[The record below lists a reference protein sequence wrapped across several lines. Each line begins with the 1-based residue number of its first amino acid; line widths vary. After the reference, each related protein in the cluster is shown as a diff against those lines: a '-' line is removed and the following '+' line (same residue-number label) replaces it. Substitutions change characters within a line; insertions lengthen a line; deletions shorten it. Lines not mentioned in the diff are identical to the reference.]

1 MSKAL
6 PYPLDRS
13 ESARA
18 GTAARWFGW
27 LGVLMLAGLLAG
39 CASYRLGPSNGT
51 TAGQK
56 SIQINP
62 FVNQTVEPRLTE
74 SFMAMLRKQLQQDGT
89 YALDSHGE
97 ADIILNGVITEYE
110 REGVTFQPNDVITP
124 RDINVRV
131 SVHLTAT
138 ERETGKVVFDESVS
152 GRTPIRIGC
161 DLPSAERYAL
171 PLLAADWAQ
180 KAKSRLVDGS
190 W

>member
-1 MSKAL
+1 MRNAL
-6 PYPLDRS
+6 PHPLRRS

-18 GTAARWFGW
+18 GTAARWIGW
-27 LGVLMLAGLLAG
+27 LGVLVVAALVAG

-62 FVNQTVEPRLTE
+62 FVNRTVEPRLAET
-74 SFMAMLRKQLQQDGT
+74 FMSVLRRQLQQDGT
-89 YALDSHGE
+89 YTLDTHGE
-97 ADIILNGVITEYE
+97 ADIVVDGVILEFE
-110 REGVTFQPNDVITP
+110 REGVTFQPDDVISP
-124 RDINVRV
+124 RDIDIRV
-131 SVHLTAT
+131 SIQLTAT
-138 ERETGKVVFDESVS
+138 ERATGKVIFDESVS
-152 GRTPIRIGC
+152 GRTPMRIGR
-161 DLPSAERYAL
+161 DLPSAERHAL